1 MPRPRVSSIT
11 SGRSP
16 PDGRSREQET
26 HMNAFVQDLKYT
38 LRLLAKSPGFAAI
51 AILTLALGIGAN
63 TAIFSVVNGL
73 LLHPAGVD
81 HPERVMAVRARYK
94 ALRLDS
100 IGLSAPDFDHVHRDT
115 KTFSSAA
122 IQLGM
127 DYSYVTDGVPE
138 RLVGSTVS
146 QQWFEVFGANPYL
159 GRVFTPEEDQPGANS
174 VVVLSYRLWKTAFGA
189 DPAIIGRSIELNQ
202 QSYKVVGVMGADFEW
217 PARADLW
224 TPMGLAPT
232 AFEPN
237 QTFNENYFAVARLQ
251 PGVTADQGAAAVGMV
266 TQRMIDDLHTDFPK
280 SAGWGIFAVPF
291 TSLVYGDV
299 RTPLLVLLG
308 AVGLVLLIACANVAG
323 LLLARASARRREF
336 AVRTALGA
344 SPARMARQ
352 ILTESFVLS
361 AVGMLVG
368 VALAYGAIRALL
380 LLAEGTL
387 ATTIRVHMD
396 AHVLAFTCGASLLSA
411 LVFGA
416 VPALQVAHVDPQRNL
431 NAGRGAGAVSRAHHY
446 FRDSLVVGQL
456 ALSLVLLA
464 GAGIFLHSLAKMQD
478 VNVGFRPHGLLTA
491 STALPAKSYDTP
503 AKQAAF
509 VRNTL
514 ERLTNTPGVTS
525 AATINPLPFS
535 GGSGSGSFEIEGH
548 ASLPG
553 DPGPHGDVR
562 TASPKYFATMGI
574 RLIRGRTFTDEDREG
589 TQPVAVIDS
598 NLAKLYWP
606 NEDPVGKHL
615 RSGRSDKWITIV
627 GLVAPVRHATVVG
640 EEGAGVNSEGESKG
654 VYYFPVY
661 QVGGPAT
668 FFVVRSAGGDAAAT
682 QALRA
687 AIASVD
693 PNQPIADIKT
703 MDQRIA
709 LSMGPRRSAVALLT
723 VFAGMAL
730 ALAAIGLFGLVRFNV
745 TQRVQEIGIRLALG
759 AQPKDVL
766 RMLLLQSGRLVLLGT
781 VLGVIATLFLTR
793 YMAAQLYGV
802 SPADPLSFAATAAIL
817 CLVTLVAIYIPARRA
832 MTVDPMVA
840 LHYE

>member
-1 MPRPRVSSIT
+1 
-11 SGRSP
+11 
-16 PDGRSREQET
+16 
-26 HMNAFVQDLKYT
+26 MNTFVQDLKYT
-38 LRLLAKSPGFAAI
+38 FRLLAKSPGFAAI

-81 HPERVMAVRARYK
+81 RPERVVAVRAHYK
-94 ALRLDS
+94 ALHLDS
-100 IGLSAPDFDHVHRDT
+100 IGLSAPDFDAVRRDT
-115 KTFSSAA
+115 KTFSSVAV
-122 IQLGM
+122 QLGM
-127 DYSYVTDGVPE
+127 DYSYMSDGVPE
-138 RLVGSTVS
+138 RLIGSTVS
-146 QQWFEVFGANPYL
+146 QQWFEVFGAKPYL
-159 GRVFTPEEDQPGANS
+159 GRVFSPEEDQPGANT
-174 VVVLSYRLWKTAFGA
+174 VAVLSYRVWKTVFGA
-189 DPAIIGRSIELNQ
+189 DPAIVGRSIELNQ
-202 QSYKVVGVMGADFEW
+202 QSFKVIGVMSADFEW
-217 PARADLW
+217 PARTDLW
-224 TPMGLAPT
+224 TPMGLDPR
-232 AFEPN
+232 AFDPG
-237 QTFNENYFAVARLQ
+237 QTFSEKYLAVARVQ
-251 PGVTADQGAAAVGMV
+251 PGVTAEQGATAVGMV
-266 TQRMIDDLHTDFPK
+266 TQQMIDSMHSEFPK
-280 SAGWGIFAVPF
+280 SAGWGMFAVPF
-291 TSLVYGDV
+291 TRLVYGDV

-323 LLLARASARRREF
+323 LLLARASARKREF

-344 SPARMARQ
+344 SPVRMARQ
-352 ILTESFVLS
+352 ILTESLVLS

-368 VALAYGAIRALL
+368 VALAYAAIRALL
-380 LLAEGTL
+380 LLAEPTL
-387 ATTIRVHMD
+387 GAAITVHMD
-396 AHVLAFTCGASLLSA
+396 GTVLAFTCIASLISA

-416 VPALQVAHVDPQRNL
+416 VPALQVARVDPQLNL

-503 AKQAAF
+503 AKQIGF
-509 VRNTL
+509 VRATL
-514 ERLTNTPGVTS
+514 ERLANTPGVTS
-525 AATINPLPFS
+525 AAAITPLPFS
-535 GGSGSGSFEIEGH
+535 GGSGSGSFEIEGR
-548 ASLPG
+548 AQLPG

-562 TASPKYFATMGI
+562 VASPGYFETMGI
-574 RLIRGRTFTDEDREG
+574 NLVRGRTFTAEDHDG
-589 TQPVAVIDS
+589 TEPVAVIDT

-606 NEDPVGKHL
+606 DADPIGKHI
-615 RSGRSDKWITIV
+615 RSGRNDKWITVV

-640 EEGAGVNSEGESKG
+640 EEGAGVNAEGESKG
-654 VYYFPVY
+654 VYYYPVY
-661 QVGGPAT
+661 QQGAPAT
-668 FFVVRSAGGDAAAT
+668 FFVVRSAGNATSAT

-693 PNQPIADIKT
+693 PNQPIADVKT

-730 ALAAIGLFGLVRFNV
+730 LLAAIGLFGLVRFNV
-745 TQRVQEIGIRLALG
+745 TQRVQEIGIRMALG

-766 RMLLLQSGRLVLLGT
+766 RMLLVQSGRLVLLGT
-781 VLGVIATLFLTR
+781 VLGVIATLAVTR

-802 SPADPLSFAATAAIL
+802 SPADPMSFAVTAAIL
-817 CLVTLVAIYIPARRA
+817 CFVTLVAIYIPARRA

>member
-1 MPRPRVSSIT
+1 
-11 SGRSP
+11 
-16 PDGRSREQET
+16 
-26 HMNAFVQDLKYT
+26 MNTFVQDLKYT

-81 HPERVMAVRARYK
+81 HPERVVAVRVHYK
-94 ALRLDS
+94 ALHLDS
-100 IGLSAPDFDHVHRDT
+100 IGLSAPDFDTVRHDT

-127 DYSYVTDGVPE
+127 DYSYMAAGVPE
-138 RLVGSTVS
+138 RLIGSTVS
-146 QQWFEVFGANPYL
+146 HQWFEVFGAKPYL
-159 GRVFTPEEDQPGANS
+159 GRVFSPEEDQQGANT
-174 VVVLSYRLWKTAFGA
+174 VTVLSYRLWKTVFGA
-189 DPAIIGRSIELNQ
+189 DPNIIGRSIDLNQ
-202 QSYKVVGVMGADFEW
+202 QSYKVVGVMAPDFEW
-217 PARADLW
+217 PARTDLW
-224 TPMGLAPT
+224 TPMGLAPG
-232 AFEPN
+232 AFDSN
-237 QTFNENYFAVARLQ
+237 QTFNESYLAVARLQ
-251 PGVTADQGAAAVGMV
+251 PGLTAEQGATSVNMD
-266 TQRMIDDLHTDFPK
+266 TQRMIDALHTDFPK
-280 SAGWGIFAVPF
+280 RAEWGMFAVPF
-291 TSLVYGDV
+291 TRLVYGDV

-323 LLLARASARRREF
+323 LLLARASARKREF

-344 SPARMARQ
+344 SPVRMARQ
-352 ILTESFVLS
+352 ILTESLVLS

-368 VALAYGAIRALL
+368 IALAYGAIRALL
-380 LLAEGTL
+380 LLAEPTL
-387 ATTIRVHMD
+387 GAAITVHMD
-396 AHVLAFTCGASLLSA
+396 GTVLAFTCIASMVSA

-416 VPALQVAHVDPQRNL
+416 VPALQVARVDPQQNL

-503 AKQAAF
+503 AKKQQFFRA
-509 VRNTL
+509 TL
-514 ERLTNTPGVTS
+514 DRLANTPGVIS
-525 AATINPLPFS
+525 AAAITPLPFS
-535 GGSGSGSFEIEGH
+535 GGSGSGSFEIEGR
-548 ASLPG
+548 AAAPG

-562 TASPKYFATMGI
+562 IASPDYFDAMGI
-574 RLIRGRTFTDEDREG
+574 QLIRGRTFTSEDRDG
-589 TQPVAVIDS
+589 TQPVAIIDL

-606 NEDPVGKHL
+606 NEDPIGKHM
-615 RSGRSDKWITIV
+615 RSGRDDKWITIV
-627 GLVAPVRHATVVG
+627 GLVSPVRHATVVG
-640 EEGAGVNSEGESKG
+640 EEGAGVNAEGESKG
-654 VYYFPVY
+654 VYYYPLY
-661 QVGGPAT
+661 QQGAPAM

-693 PNQPIADIKT
+693 PNQPIADVKT

-709 LSMGPRRSAVALLT
+709 LSMGPRRSAVALLS

-730 ALAAIGLFGLVRFNV
+730 VLAAIGLFGLVRFNV
-745 TQRVQEIGIRLALG
+745 SQRVQEIGIRMALG
-759 AQPKDVL
+759 AEPSDVL
-766 RMLLLQSGRLVLLGT
+766 KMLVVQSGRLVLLG
-781 VLGVIATLFLTR
+781 LAIGVVATFILTR
-793 YMAAQLYGV
+793 YLAAQLYGV
-802 SPADPLSFAATAAIL
+802 SPADPISFVVTAAIL
-817 CLVTLVAIYIPARRA
+817 CAVTLIAIYIPARRA
-832 MTVDPMVA
+832 MAVDPMVA